1 MSRFIVLLANF
12 MSMPICRR
20 IGLAKILSFF
30 IRLVFACQI
39 SPGAKFGTGVKL
51 GYSGLGTVI
60 HGQAV
65 IGKGVTIGSNVTIGG
80 NFGNGVPN
88 IGNYVYIATGARLL
102 GGINIGEGSIIGA
115 NSVVLKDVEPYSIYA
130 GAPARFIRKVHE

>member
-1 MSRFIVLLANF
+1 
-12 MSMPICRR
+12 MSMPVCRKT
-20 IGLAKILSFF
+20 GLAKVISVF

-60 HGQAV
+60 HGRAV
-65 IGKGVTIGSNVTIGG
+65 IGSGVTIGANVTIGG
-80 NFGNGVPN
+80 NFGNGVPD
-88 IGNYVYIATGARLL
+88 IGNDVYIATGAKVL
-102 GGINIGEGSIIGA
+102 GGVKIGEGSIIGA

-130 GAPARFIRKVHE
+130 GVPARFIRKIHE